1 MPTNVDMYRNIEAE
15 RARKG
20 LTIKELADMLGLKEE
35 KTYRN
40 WKNNSKDL
48 SSSTL
53 IKMSEIFGCSVDYLL
68 GLSTV
73 IK

>member
-40 WKNNSKDL
+40 WKDNSKDL